1 VPLSTR
7 FQEVLIFYVSGA
19 EIRRNVKQLYTTYWK
34 KRERGNAEEMRKVIK
49 RKLYVISI
57 PPKLPIDKIYDKIA
71 NSIRAPYAE
80 ISIRGGRA
88 YIEIVGTE
96 AEIKDSWNRVRNALQ
111 DLWELYRL
119 ETEKEALIES
129 IVKEA
134 GRTFPP
140 ESLVYALKLK
150 GYDARLS
157 GDKQVLYTN
166 APPNVV
172 VELAR
177 RIAEIIDEIRFRV
190 KGTAAKRMVAAIAA
204 GLDVDPEKVIEYGI
218 STKVL
223 EESDEGIVL
232 KEEWHRALRKVA
244 VMLKGAE
251 LGFE

>member
-1 VPLSTR
+1 
-7 FQEVLIFYVSGA
+7 
-19 EIRRNVKQLYTTYWK
+19 
-34 KRERGNAEEMRKVIK
+34 MRKVIK
-49 RKLYVISI
+49 RKLYVISV
-57 PPKLPIDKIYDKIA
+57 PPKLSIEKIYDKIA
-71 NSIRAPYAE
+71 SSIRAPYAE

-157 GDKQVLYTN
+157 DDKQVLYTN
-166 APPNVV
+166 APPSVV

-218 STKVL
+218 STRVL

-232 KEEWHRALRKVA
+232 REEWRRALRKVA